1 MFERDYIMRMIKE
14 MVRAIIKL
22 LFGIDTQ
29 SPTAELLQDA
39 EQKQTLEEL
48 YDLVDA
54 GEICEAENRVIELAE
69 NGNGSDLEIAVLFYS
84 YLNEKSDAFLEEH
97 RFSREEVMQGLKD
110 VASRHG
116 LGEMADVFLH

>member
-54 GEICEAENRVIELAE
+54 GEICEAENRVIEQAE
-69 NGNGSDLEIAVLFYS
+69 SGDRSDLEIAVLFYS
-84 YLNEKSDAFLEEH
+84 YLNDKSDAFLEEH

-110 VASRHG
+110 VAARHG
-116 LGEMADVFLH
+116 LGEMASVFLQ

>member
-1 MFERDYIMRMIKE
+1 VFERDYIMRMIKE

>member
-39 EQKQTLEEL
+39 EQKQTLEEF

-54 GEICEAENRVIELAE
+54 GEICEAENRVIELSE
-69 NGNGSDLEIAVLFYS
+69 DGNGSDLEIAVLFYS

>member
-110 VASRHG
+110 IASRHG

>member
-69 NGNGSDLEIAVLFYS
+69 NGNGSD
-84 YLNEKSDAFLEEH
+84 
-97 RFSREEVMQGLKD
+97 
-110 VASRHG
+110 
-116 LGEMADVFLH
+116 

>member
-29 SPTAELLQDA
+29 SPTAELLQDT

>member
-29 SPTAELLQDA
+29 SPTAELLQDT

-54 GEICEAENRVIELAE
+54 GEICEAENRVIELSE
-69 NGNGSDLEIAVLFYS
+69 DGNGSDLEIAVLFYS

>member
-54 GEICEAENRVIELAE
+54 GEICEAENRVIELSE
-69 NGNGSDLEIAVLFYS
+69 DGNGSDLEIAVLFYS